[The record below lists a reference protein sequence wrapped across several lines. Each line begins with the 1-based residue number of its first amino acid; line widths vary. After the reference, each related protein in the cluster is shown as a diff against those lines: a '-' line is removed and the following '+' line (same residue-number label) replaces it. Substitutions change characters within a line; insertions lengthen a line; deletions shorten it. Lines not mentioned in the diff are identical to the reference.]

1 MQADRDCRPGTAGA
15 VFSFLARIGTQDMS
29 DTGEARKLWP
39 SVGRALRGCCPRCG
53 EARLFKSY
61 LKQVDACPACGEAW
75 SEVRADDGPAWL
87 TILIVGH
94 LLAPL
99 ALPIALEDR
108 LPTWILV
115 SGLVGLAV
123 ALSLVLLPRCKGA
136 FIAMIWALR
145 ANSS

>member
-1 MQADRDCRPGTAGA
+1 
-15 VFSFLARIGTQDMS
+15 MS
-29 DTGEARKLWP
+29 DTGEARRLWP

-53 EARLFKSY
+53 EA
-61 LKQVDACPACGEAW
+61 W
-75 SEVRADDGPAWL
+75 SEVRADEGPAWL

-94 LLAPL
+94 MLAPL

-115 SGLVGLAV
+115 SGLVGLSV
-123 ALSLVLLPRCKGA
+123 ALSLVLLPRCKGV

>member
-1 MQADRDCRPGTAGA
+1 MAK
-15 VFSFLARIGTQDMS
+15 QD
-29 DTGEARKLWP
+29 EPRRLWA
-39 SVGRALRGCCPRCG
+39 SVRRALRGHCPRCG
-53 EARLFKSY
+53 GAKLFRSY
-61 LKQVDACPACGEAW
+61 LKQVEACPACGEAW

-108 LPTWILV
+108 LPTWVLV
-115 SGLVGLAV
+115 SGLVGLSV
-123 ALSLVLLPRCKGA
+123 ALSLALLPRCKGV

>member
-1 MQADRDCRPGTAGA
+1 MQ
-15 VFSFLARIGTQDMS
+15 
-29 DTGEARKLWP
+29 GEQRRLWA
-39 SVGRALRGCCPRCG
+39 SVRRALRGHCPRCG
-53 EARLFKSY
+53 DAKLFKSY

-94 LLAPL
+94 LLAPI

-108 LPTWILV
+108 LPAWLLV
-115 SGLVGLAV
+115 
-123 ALSLVLLPRCKGA
+123 LSLVLFSVALCLLLLPRCKGV